1 VLSAHSYGVA
11 KIAQKVAKDIAIVE
25 SHLFPDFAYGQYL
38 DNVAQFMGIGKRH
51 ASSGSSTYVRLV
63 GDPGTIY
70 LATTHTFTGN
80 HSVTFQL
87 SANATIGLAGYTY
100 ALVRSI
106 DVGSITNVNALTLN
120 RINASPLGHRYV
132 INEYSATGGRDVEDD
147 VLFRKRIKYGVN
159 LCNRGTLQYITQV
172 FLKFNPNVLRV
183 LFCGLDSQ
191 GKIQLAIVTQNG
203 ADLLPSE
210 IDELL
215 RNSQQY
221 LNLTEFR
228 ALPTNRE
235 HITSLVLKN
244 ATWYELDITM
254 RVEFYNNVNIDSVR
268 IDIITKISK
277 YFDVRYWKG
286 GQKIEWD
293 DLLQIVKS
301 TSGVRYVADQYFSP
315 KVDIRPPSFEIPR
328 VRQFIILDLQGTII
342 SDINGALLPIY
353 FPNDIDSDYQRTILK
368 SI

>member
-1 VLSAHSYGVA
+1 
-11 KIAQKVAKDIAIVE
+11 
-25 SHLFPDFAYGQYL
+25 
-38 DNVAQFMGIGKRH
+38 
-51 ASSGSSTYVRLV
+51 
-63 GDPGTIY
+63 
-70 LATTHTFTGN
+70 
-80 HSVTFQL
+80 
-87 SANATIGLAGYTY
+87 
-100 ALVRSI
+100 
-106 DVGSITNVNALTLN
+106 
-120 RINASPLGHRYV
+120 
-132 INEYSATGGRDVEDD
+132 
-147 VLFRKRIKYGVN
+147 
-159 LCNRGTLQYITQV
+159 
-172 FLKFNPNVLRV
+172 V